1 MSELP
6 IVLLALAVL
15 YVMIHPEKRRG
26 NRHPKS

>member
-15 YVMIHPEKRRG
+15 YVMIRPEKKRG
-26 NRHPKS
+26 NRPRG